1 MDLSRIPREELEG
14 LNRGEVESDR
24 KKYWEKFFEKYE
36 QIGAACTTTVGIE
49 EMDLPDVVA
58 GLVRAEKRVK
68 LEMPVSKTFR
78 KWVKEHGDEIDEL
91 ATIAGPPSVDE
102 EELSDDEDDSDDE
115 SNDDSDDLADMI
127 DDTEN
132 NPPIPDQSLSLSPPS
147 SPLLSLLDQS
157 DSDSDLLLYSSTLP
171 SSSHSIFAPP
181 SVNLSY
187 KDKLLFS
194 PQLYSSR
201 NNSSAASPT
210 PPHKYLIC
218 SSCSKQS
225 LYSTLLG
232 LDQTVFQ
239 CDSCMLTD
247 TQKVLDIDSQSWCV
261 SVVKNEIFH
270 SVIGNVDENLGIR
283 LEKVE
288 PLIVT
293 KKCATVLVKAKS
305 DPLPTGHEVRLNV
318 YKKKLGRP
326 EKNINISSK
335 VVIEVLKPVDQ
346 DGHTGLETQ
355 RNTANNNKRGR
366 PKKKNTDPLF
376 YHPLFH
382 HKLVDNKEEILEE
395 NAIEDEANY
404 VEEVQ
409 LLEAEEFVELKK
421 EDDDIEIYKEKG
433 QYIPKINYIEV
444 GQTYVSK
451 EEVENQVQ
459 LFSDSNFS
467 PLVLHSSSAN
477 RKARLSYKC
486 PYGVFKKSTSTGKR
500 KMKQNRYVGC
510 PVIVN
515 FCQRVIGM
523 FVVTKAELEHK
534 GHDVGEEEYFAKIKK
549 KLTEDEKGAVKAF
562 LETKPSNQEVS
573 LLLTDLTGRKYST
586 RQARDI
592 VKRL

>member
-49 EMDLPDVVA
+49 EMDMPDVVA
-58 GLVRAEKRVK
+58 GLVREEKRVK

-78 KWVKEHGDEIDEL
+78 KWVKENGEEIDEL

-102 EELSDDEDDSDDE
+102 EELSDDEDDSDDD
-115 SNDDSDDLADMI
+115 SNDESDDLADMI

-335 VVIEVLKPVDQ
+335 EVIKVLKPVNQ

-355 RNTANNNKRGR
+355 RNTANNNKRDR
-366 PKKKNTDPLF
+366 QQRRN
-376 YHPLFH
+376 
-382 HKLVDNKEEILEE
+382 LE
-395 NAIEDEANY
+395 
-404 VEEVQ
+404 
-409 LLEAEEFVELKK
+409 
-421 EDDDIEIYKEKG
+421 
-433 QYIPKINYIEV
+433 
-444 GQTYVSK
+444 
-451 EEVENQVQ
+451 
-459 LFSDSNFS
+459 
-467 PLVLHSSSAN
+467 
-477 RKARLSYKC
+477 RKCYR
-486 PYGVFKKSTSTGKR
+486 R
-500 KMKQNRYVGC
+500 
-510 PVIVN
+510 
-515 FCQRVIGM
+515 
-523 FVVTKAELEHK
+523 
-534 GHDVGEEEYFAKIKK
+534 
-549 KLTEDEKGAVKAF
+549 
-562 LETKPSNQEVS
+562 
-573 LLLTDLTGRKYST
+573 
-586 RQARDI
+586 
-592 VKRL
+592 

>member
-14 LNRGEVESDR
+14 LNRGEVEGDR

-49 EMDLPDVVA
+49 EMDMPDVVA

-78 KWVKEHGDEIDEL
+78 KWVKEHGEEIDEL

-102 EELSDDEDDSDDE
+102 EELSDDEDDSDDD
-115 SNDDSDDLADMI
+115 SNDESDDLADMI

-232 LDQTVFQ
+232 LDQSVFQ

-247 TQKVLDIDSQSWCV
+247 THSGCGEECGQCRKIAAVLDARWIHRDLVESQGGQDRSGYRDGDVGGREEEERCTDSGV
-261 SVVKNEIFH
+261 VREVVKILKDAEIE
-270 SVIGNVDENLGIR
+270 NVVARSKDRNR
-283 LEKVE
+283 
-288 PLIVT
+288 
-293 KKCATVLVKAKS
+293 
-305 DPLPTGHEVRLNV
+305 
-318 YKKKLGRP
+318 
-326 EKNINISSK
+326 SS
-335 VVIEVLKPVDQ
+335 Q
-346 DGHTGLETQ
+346 
-355 RNTANNNKRGR
+355 
-366 PKKKNTDPLF
+366 
-376 YHPLFH
+376 
-382 HKLVDNKEEILEE
+382 
-395 NAIEDEANY
+395 
-404 VEEVQ
+404 
-409 LLEAEEFVELKK
+409 
-421 EDDDIEIYKEKG
+421 
-433 QYIPKINYIEV
+433 
-444 GQTYVSK
+444 
-451 EEVENQVQ
+451 
-459 LFSDSNFS
+459 
-467 PLVLHSSSAN
+467 
-477 RKARLSYKC
+477 
-486 PYGVFKKSTSTGKR
+486 
-500 KMKQNRYVGC
+500 
-510 PVIVN
+510 
-515 FCQRVIGM
+515 
-523 FVVTKAELEHK
+523 
-534 GHDVGEEEYFAKIKK
+534 
-549 KLTEDEKGAVKAF
+549 
-562 LETKPSNQEVS
+562 
-573 LLLTDLTGRKYST
+573 
-586 RQARDI
+586 
-592 VKRL
+592 